1 MKGCKAYRSFIL
13 SLVLALTA
21 SAVLKAPASAE
32 VRNRV
37 VAIVNNELVTL
48 YELNIKIKELTG
60 IEPKQIRAQSEKD
73 FIQTRRDVLDLLIN
87 EKIAQEKAKELEISV
102 SDEEVDQAIE
112 KVKQDNQLTEEDL
125 IDKMKE
131 RGMTLEAYKKT
142 IKNELE
148 RIRLVN
154 YEVKSKIILR
164 EEEIREYYDTHKDEF
179 TSRGKLRLSMIL
191 LKQEDPASRAETEAI
206 RKKGDLIMQKIKD
219 GEDFGQLAKKYSQG
233 PGASEGG
240 DLGLFNESDLNE
252 EMLETVKDLP
262 AGGVSPQI
270 ITPTGIR
277 IMKITEKDPSG
288 VKSFEQAASAIRT
301 ILYRKELDSKYA
313 AWIKELRKKAYTKI
327 IF

>member
-1 MKGCKAYRSFIL
+1 MKGCKVYHSFIL
-13 SLVLALTA
+13 SLLLVLTA
-21 SAVLKAPASAE
+21 PAVLKALASAE

-60 IEPKQIRAQSEKD
+60 IEAEQIKAQSEKD

-87 EKIAQEKAKELEISV
+87 EKIAQDKAKELEISV
-102 SDEEVDQAIE
+102 SDEQVDQAIE
-112 KVKQDNQLTEEDL
+112 KVKQDNQLTQEDL
-125 IDKMKE
+125 IARMKE
-131 RGMTLEAYKKT
+131 RGMTLETYKKT
-142 IKNELE
+142 IRNELE
-148 RIRLVN
+148 RIQLVN

-164 EEEIREYYDTHKDEF
+164 EEEIREYYEAHKDEF
-179 TSRGKLRLSMIL
+179 TSQGKLRLSMIL
-191 LKQEDPASRAETEAI
+191 LKQKDSASRAEADAI
-206 RKKGDLIMQKIKD
+206 KKKGQLIMQKIRD

-233 PGASEGG
+233 PGAGEGG
-240 DLGLFNESDLNE
+240 DLGLFKESDLNE
-252 EMLETVKDLP
+252 EMLEAVKNLP
-262 AGGVSPQI
+262 AGGVSSQI

-277 IMKITEKDPSG
+277 IMKVTEKDAGG

-301 ILYRKELDSKYA
+301 ILYRKELERKYT

>member
-1 MKGCKAYRSFIL
+1 MKGCKSYGSFIL
-13 SLVLALTA
+13 SLMLVLTA
-21 SAVLKAPASAE
+21 SAVLKTPASAE

-60 IEPKQIRAQSEKD
+60 IEAKQIKAQSEKD
-73 FIQTRRDVLDLLIN
+73 FIQTRREVLNILIN
-87 EKIAQEKAKELEISV
+87 EKIAREKIKELEISV
-102 SDEEVDQAIE
+102 SEKEVDQAIE
-112 KVKQDNQLTEEDL
+112 KVKQDNQFTQEDL
-125 IDKMKE
+125 IAKMKE
-131 RGMTLEAYKKT
+131 RGMTLEAYKKS

-164 EEEIREYYDTHKDEF
+164 EEEVREYYETHKDEF
-179 TSRGKLRLSMIL
+179 TSKGKLRLSMIL
-191 LKQEDPASRAETEAI
+191 LKQEDPASHAETNAI
-206 RKKGDLIMQKIKD
+206 RKKGELIMQKIRA

-233 PGASEGG
+233 PGANEGG

-270 ITPTGIR
+270 ITPNGIR
-277 IMKITEKDPSG
+277 IMKVTEKDPSG

-301 ILYRKELDSKYA
+301 ILYRKKLDRKYA